1 MQLEKFSGNQISRIS
16 QNDIPCCKVC
26 GGNTVLFDVVDFKKT
41 CSKEPYPNGLRGVP
55 IYYFQCKN
63 CGFIFTDFFD
73 QFSESDFTRY
83 VYNEEYKDAI
93 DPEWVSIRPQRN
105 VREVLTFLG
114 WQKGAVVGLDYG
126 GGNGLTAKLLR
137 EQGLEYDTYDP
148 FGAKHLRKENEG
160 RYNFCSSF
168 EVFEHTTD
176 PVGTFR
182 EIVSLCN
189 SDRLVVYVGTAVNNK
204 NATQRNRLLWDYAS
218 PRNGHISLHSRES
231 LNKIAEIFGFECLH
245 TRGVHLFFR
254 GFNKKLMFA
263 KFVSGKLR
271 RKIESIWAS

>member
-1 MQLEKFSGNQISRIS
+1 M
-16 QNDIPCCKVC
+16 
-26 GGNTVLFDVVDFKKT
+26 
-41 CSKEPYPNGLRGVP
+41 
-55 IYYFQCKN
+55 
-63 CGFIFTDFFD
+63 FTDYFD
-73 QFSESDFTRY
+73 QFSGSDFAHY
-83 VYNEEYKDAI
+83 VYNEEYRNAI

-114 WQKGAVVGLDYG
+114 WRKSTLVGLDYG

-137 EQGLEYDTYDP
+137 EHGLVYDTYDP
-148 FGAKHLRKENEG
+148 YGAKNLRKENEG

-182 EIVSLCN
+182 EIVNLCN
-189 SDRLVVYVGTAVNNK
+189 SDRLIIYVGTAVNNG
-204 NATQRNRLLWDYAS
+204 NATKESRLLWNYAS

-231 LNKIAEIFGFECLH
+231 LNRVAEMFGFECFH

-254 GFNKKLMFA
+254 GFDRKAMFL
-263 KFVSGKLR
+263 KFMAGKFR
-271 RKIESIWAS
+271 RKIESLWLREGRK